1 MLQGPGLSSGGGLQ
15 SLHVV
20 THGGALVDRRG
31 GAVAREPLSR
41 APVLAA
47 DLMVAAVLLASLRR
61 GWLLALGNVAGPR
74 SVQREERALDQLIL
88 QRVDELFRL
97 QRREG
102 EKKTREAERIERMC
116 PRVNGGRGYFC
127 CQREGPG
134 RKCCLMGAGIY
145 KGGEERKRKP
155 PPAP

>member
-1 MLQGPGLSSGGGLQ
+1 MLQGPGLSSAGGLQ

-47 DLMVAAVLLASLRR
+47 GLMVAAVLLASLRR
-61 GWLLALGNVAGPR
+61 GWLLAPVAGPR

-97 QRREG
+97 QRRE
-102 EKKTREAERIERMC
+102 
-116 PRVNGGRGYFC
+116 
-127 CQREGPG
+127 
-134 RKCCLMGAGIY
+134 
-145 KGGEERKRKP
+145 EERKKKHVRRSGLREC
-155 PPAP
+155 ACV

>member
-1 MLQGPGLSSGGGLQ
+1 MRDGVLVLQGRGLSDGGGLQ

-20 THGGALVDRRG
+20 AHGGALIDRRG

-47 DLMVAAVLLASLRR
+47 DLMVAAVLLASPRR
-61 GWLLALGNVAGPR
+61 GWLLALGTVAGPR

-97 QRREG
+97 QRRE
-102 EKKTREAERIERMC
+102 EKKKHVRQVRRSGLRECA
-116 PRVNGGRGYFC
+116 RV
-127 CQREGPG
+127 
-134 RKCCLMGAGIY
+134 
-145 KGGEERKRKP
+145 
-155 PPAP
+155 